1 MKSPIGSTRQ
11 CHKAKSVTEWFKQNN
26 INVLQWPA
34 RSPDLNPIEN
44 VWTVLDRKLTKEP
57 VTSVEDLRENL
68 NSRLTVSQ
76 LNIVVNFSILLEE
89 EVNYALNIKVVTFLV
104 KGQPINH
111 FKTKRAKLM
120 SSFFSYY
127 LTYD

>member
-34 RSPDLNPIEN
+34 RSLDLNPIEN

-57 VTSVEDLRENL
+57 VTSAEDLRENL
-68 NSRLTVSQ
+68 KSRFTV
-76 LNIVVNFSILLEE
+76 
-89 EVNYALNIKVVTFLV
+89 
-104 KGQPINH
+104 
-111 FKTKRAKLM
+111 
-120 SSFFSYY
+120 
-127 LTYD
+127 